1 MELEEELKGRNEFWD
16 SVRGALML
24 IVVFGHALQRCNGM
38 DPNDPLQL
46 VIRTFQMKGLMFVSG
61 YVFAYSRADDL
72 GKYMLSKVRRLLVP
86 YVLWVIPVWLAL
98 ALAHTFPLTP
108 QSLLKE
114 LVQSNFWFLRILFL
128 IFVAFVPYVLANK
141 MRGGVVAGLVGIPV
155 SLGIAY
161 GLSEVDG
168 WNATF
173 HYAQYFS
180 LGLVLHLIYRNEI
193 FASLGNKWLVWVGRR
208 SLAIYAIHWNLLFAY
223 FPYRRLHL
231 DWPTNCDI
239 NLYIRAVMLFLL
251 WTAITVSII
260 FLHEKLIESAFQR
273 GR

>member
-1 MELEEELKGRNEFWD
+1 MTSKRNEFWD

-46 VIRTFQMKGLMFVSG
+46 FIRMFQMEGLMFVSG
-61 YVFAYSRADDL
+61 YVFAYSRVDDL
-72 GKYMLSKVRRLLVP
+72 GKYILSKVRRLLVP
-86 YVLWVIPVWLAL
+86 YVLWVIPGWLAL
-98 ALAHTFPLTP
+98 ALAHTIPLTP
-108 QSLLKE
+108 QSLLRE

-141 MRGGVVAGLVGIPV
+141 MRGSVFAGLVGIPV
-155 SLGIAY
+155 SLGLAY

-168 WNATF
+168 WNSTF

-180 LGLVLHLIYRNEI
+180 LGLALHLIYRKEI
-193 FASLGNKWLVWVGRR
+193 FASCGNKWLVWAGRR

-231 DWPTNCDI
+231 EWLTNWGI
-239 NLYIRAVMLFLL
+239 NLYIRTVMLFLL
-251 WTAITVSII
+251 WTAITVAII
-260 FLHEKLIESAFQR
+260 LLYEKLRESAFSR
-273 GR
+273 SR